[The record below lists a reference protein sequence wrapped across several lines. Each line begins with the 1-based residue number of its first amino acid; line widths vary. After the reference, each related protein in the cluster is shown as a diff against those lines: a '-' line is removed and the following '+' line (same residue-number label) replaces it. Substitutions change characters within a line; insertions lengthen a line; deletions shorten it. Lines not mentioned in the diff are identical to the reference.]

1 MEGKKRGKKREGRRE
16 KMRGR
21 EGRDGERSMER
32 EAKEERGRSVST
44 AGRLQAI
51 TGSEWELNECY

>member
-1 MEGKKRGKKREGRRE
+1 MERKKRGKKREGERERRE
-16 KMRGR
+16 GWR
-21 EGRDGERSMER
+21 ERSMER
-32 EAKEERGRSVST
+32 EAKEERGRSIST